1 MDPMSELDTLIEEF
15 VIVNYQTDF
24 SKVNVSYLLR
34 WFKRYLLEHN
44 KSLSDLKPMDI
55 VNFRRWLSE
64 KDNRHGKKLSLK
76 SIKQIMSL
84 TKTFLEFAESFGYN
98 NPYKELPPKIQK
110 RLSPR
115 GKTHKVPR
123 EFSDEELKIIFGE
136 LQKKNPD
143 VYLACLIAY
152 ATGAR
157 LNEVVNLKAEE
168 IIEKNGN
175 LLIIIRSGKGL
186 KERVAIVG
194 VPYKDKDGNILSET
208 LKELNEIAIKKIKE
222 KAALVKKGY
231 LFGDESARKRL
242 RMNIQQTLYRIGKR
256 TGVKVHFHEFRSN
269 WGAKALAAR
278 VPLEYVS
285 KQLGHAHTST
295 TEDYYAQV
303 KDEFVITFIQG
314 LL

>member
-1 MDPMSELDTLIEEF
+1 MSNSELKALIEEF
-15 VIVNYQTDF
+15 LIVNYQTEF
-24 SKVNVSYLLR
+24 SKVNVGYLLR
-34 WFKRYLLEHN
+34 WFERYLIEHN
-44 KSLSDLKPMDI
+44 KTLDNLKPMDI

-64 KDNRHGKKLSLK
+64 KENRHGRRLALK
-76 SIKQIMSL
+76 SIKQVMSL
-84 TKTFLEFAESFGYN
+84 TKTFLEFAESFGYK

-115 GKTHKVPR
+115 GKVNKVPR
-123 EFSDEELKIIFGE
+123 EFSDEELEKIFSNLRE
-136 LQKKNPD
+136 KNPN

-152 ATGAR
+152 STGAR
-157 LNEVVNLKAEE
+157 LNEVVNLRAEDV
-168 IIEKNGN
+168 IERKGR
-175 LLIIIRSGKGL
+175 LLIIIRRGKGL

-194 VPYKDKDGNILSET
+194 VPYKDPSGNVLSET
-208 LKELNEIAIKKIKE
+208 LKRLNEEANKEIKKKVKE
-222 KAALVKKGY
+222 VKKGY
-231 LFGDESARKRL
+231 LFGDEKQRKRL

-256 TGVKVHFHEFRSN
+256 TGTKVHFHEFRSN

-303 KDEFVITFIQG
+303 KDDLVFSYVNN